1 MPVPTHRDVLR
12 FCNYLSNNHCAM
24 ADKIA
29 RNNRMGLVKHTHTSE
44 GKYLGTVS

>member
-1 MPVPTHRDVLR
+1 
-12 FCNYLSNNHCAM
+12 M

-29 RNNRMGLVKHTHTSE
+29 RNERMGLVKHTHTIQ